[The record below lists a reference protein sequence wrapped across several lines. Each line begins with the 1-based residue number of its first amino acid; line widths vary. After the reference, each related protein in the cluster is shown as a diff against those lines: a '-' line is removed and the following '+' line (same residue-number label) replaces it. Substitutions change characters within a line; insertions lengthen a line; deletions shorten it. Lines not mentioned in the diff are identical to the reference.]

1 MIRIPM
7 VRTPMVRTLVDRTLL
22 GRTLVGRTL
31 VVRTLALVVLMGVTS
46 CVTTM
51 SVPPLASARMVS
63 DFDTYRIHR
72 VGLMP
77 PAGLRLTLQQSEHL
91 QAAFMAEFSAA
102 TDFEIVRLTAR
113 DLEAIPRMEAH
124 LRGRYS
130 PRTVSEISRRYHLDA
145 LLVPT
150 VTDLQTYPPQRLG
163 VQVDL
168 LSSETGQSLWESSV
182 QLDATQERVRRSIE
196 VWADTHLGDVSDNT
210 WELTLISPSRF
221 ARFAAYQMASLI

>member
-1 MIRIPM
+1 MIRA
-7 VRTPMVRTLVDRTLL
+7 
-22 GRTLVGRTL
+22 
-31 VVRTLALVVLMGVTS
+31 LALVALMSATS
-46 CVTTM
+46 CVTVQ
-51 SVPPLASARMVS
+51 SVPPLATARMVS
-63 DFDTYRIHR
+63 DFETYQIHR

-77 PAGLRLTLQQSEHL
+77 PAGLALTLQQAEHL
-91 QAAFMAEFSAA
+91 GAAFMAEFSAA
-102 TDFEIVRLTAR
+102 TNFEIVRLTAR

-130 PRTVSEISRRYHLDA
+130 PATVSAISRRYRLDA

-182 QLDATQERVRRSIE
+182 HLDAAQELVRRSIE

>member
-1 MIRIPM
+1 MS
-7 VRTPMVRTLVDRTLL
+7 RTPMIRVMAL
-22 GRTLVGRTL
+22 
-31 VVRTLALVVLMGVTS
+31 LALVGASS
-46 CVTTM
+46 CVTTR

-63 DFDTYRIHR
+63 DFETYEIRR

-77 PAGLRLTLQQSEHL
+77 AAGLTLTLQQSEHM
-91 QAAFMAEFSAA
+91 QAAFMAEFSSA
-102 TDFEIVRLTAR
+102 TDFEIVRLTPR

-130 PRTVSEISRRYHLDA
+130 PDTVSAISRRYHLDA
-145 LLVPT
+145 LLIPT

-182 QLDATQERVRRSIE
+182 QLDAAQERVRQSIE

-221 ARFAAYQMASLI
+221 ARFAAYQMATLI

>member
-1 MIRIPM
+1 MIRTPLVRTPM
-7 VRTPMVRTLVDRTLL
+7 VRTPMVRTPLLRTPLL
-22 GRTLVGRTL
+22 RA
-31 VVRTLALVVLMGVTS
+31 LALVALMGATS
-46 CVTTM
+46 CVTTK
-51 SVPPLASARMVS
+51 SVPPLASARMVW
-63 DFDTYRIHR
+63 DFETYRIHR

-77 PAGLRLTLQQSEHL
+77 PAGLSLTLQQSEHL

-102 TDFEIVRLTAR
+102 TDFEIMRLTER

-145 LLVPT
+145 LLIPT